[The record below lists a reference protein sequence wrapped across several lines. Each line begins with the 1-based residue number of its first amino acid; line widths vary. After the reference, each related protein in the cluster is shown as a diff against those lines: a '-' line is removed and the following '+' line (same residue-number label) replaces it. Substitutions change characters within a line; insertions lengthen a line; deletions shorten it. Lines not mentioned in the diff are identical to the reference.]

1 MLHRFP
7 GRGLRTRTVAI
18 ISLLMIGG
26 MPTLQ
31 TARPTNDRNA
41 GTQRQWWV
49 LAGLLAASFGVAY
62 IGGLSSTT
70 GVDGWYAAAE
80 KPPWT
85 PPNWLFG
92 PVWTFLYTAMAVAAW
107 LVWRRCGWTAA
118 RPALLLY
125 AGQLL

>member
-1 MLHRFP
+1 
-7 GRGLRTRTVAI
+7 
-18 ISLLMIGG
+18 MIGG

-80 KPPWT
+80 KP
-85 PPNWLFG
+85 
-92 PVWTFLYTAMAVAAW
+92 
-107 LVWRRCGWTAA
+107 
-118 RPALLLY
+118 
-125 AGQLL
+125 